1 MTAPSAQAPPFAAD
15 VSHEVEQLLTL
26 HRLLRQ
32 RGHRRRPKAIRSALR
47 TAYAAHFRVLME
59 FFHDGRPDNA
69 DWNRVPSEN
78 RADIKYSRL
87 TGAGRNKFAG
97 CWSKRDLLRLRD
109 ADKLLA
115 HLAEGRGARRGS
127 SDEWGGALDWKLIAP
142 KIRDF
147 LSFVRGSEPHYL
159 GAVTAAKRVRFP

>member
-1 MTAPSAQAPPFAAD
+1 MTAPSTPPPTFAAD
-15 VSHEVEQLLTL
+15 VTHEVEQLLTL

-32 RGHRRRPKAIRSALR
+32 RSHRRRPKAIRSALR

-69 DWNRVPSEN
+69 DWNRIPSES
-78 RADIKYSRL
+78 RTDIKYSRV
-87 TGAGRNKFAG
+87 TGTSKNRFAG

-115 HLAEGRGARRGS
+115 HLAEGRATRRGS
-127 SDEWGGALDWKLIAP
+127 SDEWGGALDWKLLRP

-147 LSFVRGSEPHYL
+147 LGSIRGSEAHYRA
-159 GAVTAAKRVRFP
+159 AVTAARRVRFA